1 MIIFTLNVVH
11 VTLTLNFSK
20 FYYVNEITGSKNSR
34 VFAKSK
40 TPSRHLVTHFLRRLK
55 NSTSIVGVAAQHGGR
70 VHSRCQGKQENRSP
84 AASDFAARFVY
95 RRVCFCISSNI
106 LWNEPSIDSIGQQHR
121 RYISRSWR
129 PSRAHPNP
137 IWLPSRSSHRLKT
150 LCPALK
156 RPLSLSLSLVRST
169 SLQTRGHNAESHR
182 LCTDPSSRAQYAAVT
197 ALTTPCL
204 LFLPSLSLLLFFLRG
219 EPCVSY

>member
-1 MIIFTLNVVH
+1 M
-11 VTLTLNFSK
+11 
-20 FYYVNEITGSKNSR
+20 NEITGSKNSR

-95 RRVCFCISSNI
+95 RRVCFCTSNI

-156 RPLSLSLSLVRST
+156 RPLSLSLSFART

-197 ALTTPCL
+197 ALTTPLASFLRRASFFFL
-204 LFLPSLSLLLFFLRG
+204 LSLSFSFFYGASHAWVISIWYHMYFRWI
-219 EPCVSY
+219 SAR